1 MQAGWVP
8 PFSKESWNNIQPPLK
23 NAIQVL
29 MHHWVS
35 ILLLFKDSCYWD
47 KLCNDVIIYQKP
59 LLLTCFF
66 SAFSSLPSLLIA
78 RALCINRNFLLFNIH
93 SAVSLHRNPSSG
105 KALPR
110 QLIMASSIVFRAW
123 CFQDPRTG
131 QSLALRFQ
139 KKCHLHQA
147 FFFFSHDC
155 RNRD

>member
-29 MHHWVS
+29 MHHWVP

-47 KLCNDVIIYQKP
+47 KLRNDVIIYQKP

-66 SAFSSLPSLLIA
+66 SAFSSFPSLLIA

-93 SAVSLHRNPSSG
+93 SAVSQHPNPSSV

-110 QLIMASSIVFRAW
+110 QLIMASSIIFRAG
-123 CFQDPRTG
+123 CMNGPELG
-131 QSLALRFQ
+131 IKISEEMPSSPSL
-139 KKCHLHQA
+139 
-147 FFFFSHDC
+147 FFFPHDYG
-155 RNRD
+155 NRD